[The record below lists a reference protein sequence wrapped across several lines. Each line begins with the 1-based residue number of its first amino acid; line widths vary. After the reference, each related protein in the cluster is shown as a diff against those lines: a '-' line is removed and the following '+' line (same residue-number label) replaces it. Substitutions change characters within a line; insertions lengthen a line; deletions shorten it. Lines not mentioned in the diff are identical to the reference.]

1 MAIERDL
8 ILKETNDLEFRGPVV
23 VHEENRVAF
32 QTIAAGATVTGRLY
46 NTANDATIVDLVGL
60 LTADM
65 AASDDEPQLSDEDEL
80 GFGVGD
86 SVEVVQDSDLVL
98 STTIASLA
106 PLTLTSGLDSIA
118 SKGAII
124 RRVKLATAGKYL
136 SVDAVREWKIGDTLI
151 LTRDDFVRQSVTVD
165 QVLPA
170 SRTRRC
176 GLIRVGTAPTGAI
189 SSGRTITNQIG
200 GDLTPVDFGTA
211 QSPPVVGDP
220 EVGFRSP
227 IPPDH
232 AGLVLGMRI
241 RGETIATDT
250 SDVVA
255 RHVEYATVKEKAA

>member
-1 MAIERDL
+1 MPIERDL

-23 VHEENRVAF
+23 VHEEGRLAF
-32 QTIAAGATVTGRLY
+32 QTITAGAAVTGRLY
-46 NTANDATIVDLVGL
+46 DTANDARIVDLVGL

-65 AASDDEPQLSDEDEL
+65 DAAEDEVPLSDEDEL
-80 GFGVGD
+80 GFGVDD

-98 STTIASLA
+98 STTIASLS

-124 RRVKLATAGKYL
+124 RRVALATAGKYL
-136 SVDAVREWKIGDTLI
+136 SVDDVREWKIGLNLI
-151 LTRDDFVRQSVTVD
+151 LTHDDFTRQSVTVD

-176 GLIRVGTAPTGAI
+176 GLIRVNTAPAGAI
-189 SSGRTITNQIG
+189 SSGRTIANQIG
-200 GDLTPVDFGTA
+200 DDLTPVDFGTA

-220 EVGFRSP
+220 TVGFRSP

-232 AGLVLGMRI
+232 AGLILRMRI

-250 SDVVA
+250 SGVVA
-255 RHVEYATVKEKAA
+255 RHVEYGTVKEKAT